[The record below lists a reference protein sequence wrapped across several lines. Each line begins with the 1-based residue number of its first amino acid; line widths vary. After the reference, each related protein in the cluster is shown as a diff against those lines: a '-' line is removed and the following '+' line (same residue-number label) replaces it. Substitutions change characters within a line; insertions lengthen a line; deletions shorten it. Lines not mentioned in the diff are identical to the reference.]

1 MSSYKILLI
10 GATGYVGGSI
20 LTQTLLSI
28 PNVLAK
34 HSVSVLIRGEEK
46 VPVFEKMGVKPI
58 LFNSLEETE
67 FLRKIAS
74 GHDIIIYSA
83 SGYDTAAAKALVAGL
98 GDRKKQSGKEVH
110 YIHTTGASSLSDQPT
125 SGKYLEDRIFSDKED
140 IFAYEK
146 FRQTKQVYPA
156 RTTDIGVIE
165 TGLKLGVQTHLMMPP
180 TIYGVGSGKFNTL
193 SIQFPMLI
201 RASLKAGQALVIGD
215 GKGVWSYV
223 HIDDLAKL
231 YIILL
236 QKILDGEKVPMGEQI
251 LFAETGTFSWIDAS
265 QAIADALYTLGAI
278 KTVDV
283 KQVPLEDAASQL
295 FEGDLLLTELAF
307 SSNSRTKAD
316 LARELGWKPMKTEQD
331 FKNHFLQEAKLIFEV
346 KN

>member
-34 HSVSVLIRGEEK
+34 HSISVLIRGEEK

-165 TGLKLGVQTHLMMPP
+165 TGLKL
-180 TIYGVGSGKFNTL
+180 GKFNTL